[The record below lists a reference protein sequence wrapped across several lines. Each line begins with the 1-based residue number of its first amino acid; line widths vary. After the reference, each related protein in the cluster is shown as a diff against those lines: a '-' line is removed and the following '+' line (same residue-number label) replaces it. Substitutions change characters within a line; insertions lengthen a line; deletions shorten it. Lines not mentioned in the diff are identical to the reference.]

1 MKQRRIMLELIQR
14 LIAFKYSCKLNH
26 WTTTIY
32 SQHLLFDRLQEDI
45 DDFVDNIA
53 EKYFMGLNKKAELS
67 KDIINTN
74 YINSDLNQLTMSI
87 MELIENISKKENL
100 THGMQALLDNIC
112 ESFCEKRALLTMK

>member
-1 MKQRRIMLELIQR
+1 MLELIQR
-14 LIAFKYSCKLNH
+14 LISFKYSCKLNH

-53 EKYFMGLNKKAELS
+53 EKYFMGLNKKDELS
-67 KDIINTN
+67 KDIMNAN

-87 MELIENISKKENL
+87 MELIENIGKKENL
-100 THGMQALLDNIC
+100 AYGMQALLDGIY
-112 ESFCEKRALLTMK
+112 ESFCEKRALLTME